1 MAKNIETGRSGE
13 DAAVEYLKENG
24 YEIIERNY
32 RNRIGEIDVIAIDKP
47 YNILV
52 FLEIKTRRNKKYG
65 YAFEAVN
72 YYKQRKIINTSL
84 MYVAFNKLIDIQL
97 RYDIIEV
104 YFFEKEW
111 RISHIKNAF
120 DGG

>member
-1 MAKNIETGRSGE
+1 MAYNIQTGRSGE
-13 DAAVEYLKENG
+13 DAAVAYLIEKG
-24 YEIIERNY
+24 YKIIERNY
-32 RNRIGEIDVIAIDKP
+32 RNRIGEIDIIAIDVP
-47 YNILV
+47 YDILV
-52 FLEIKTRRNKKYG
+52 FLEIKSRRNKKYG

-72 YYKQRKIINTSL
+72 YHKQRKIINTSM
-84 MYVAFNKLIDIQL
+84 MYVALNKLIDIQM

-104 YFFEKEW
+104 YFLDKEW